1 MTATLPPGPGAL
13 TLRLSRRDLAKLAA
27 ALGAVQLT
35 SACTTPPPVAGQAA
49 TQEKTMM
56 LATTT
61 VENVEHWL
69 KVFATTSLAKRKHF
83 GSKGATVY
91 LDPNQADRVWV
102 IFDWDVEGFRKFGA
116 DPEVQAILKEAG
128 HKGRPQVAA
137 LSSRYTA

>member
-1 MTATLPPGPGAL
+1 MKAHLPLESGAR
-13 TLRLSRRDLAKLAA
+13 TLRLSRRELAKLAA

-35 SACTTPPPVAGQAA
+35 SACTTQPTVAAN
-49 TQEKTMM
+49 QERTMM

-69 KVFATTSLAKRKHF
+69 KVFATTSLAKRKHY

-102 IFDWDVEGFRKFGA
+102 IFDWDAEGFRQFAG